1 VILILDCDNTLYPAS
16 ANVMEVND
24 VRIQRYIREVMG
36 FPPEVAEEKRL
47 GYLREYGTTLGGL
60 MAEEQV
66 DPEEFLA
73 YVHNYELDGRVAPNP
88 ALAAFLAGLE
98 IPRVI
103 LTSACASHAQKVMAA
118 LGVGACIDRIYDL
131 KAVDYRGKPNPHA
144 YQRVL
149 RDYPG
154 EKAVF
159 VDDRMLNLPPAKD
172 LGIINVWVNEG
183 WLPARGEVTPALS
196 VFYEEAKR
204 LQERAGEFADFT
216 IQRVEQ
222 LADLWPQVQA
232 KAAGR

>member
-47 GYLREYGTTLGGL
+47 GYLRQYGTTLAGL
-60 MAEEQV
+60 MAEERV

-73 YVHNYELDGRVAPNP
+73 YVHDYELDGRVTPNP
-88 ALAAFLAGLE
+88 VLAEFLAGLE

-103 LTSACASHAQKVMAA
+103 LTSACEAHAKKVTAA
-118 LGVGACIDRIYDL
+118 LGITECFEHIYDL
-131 KAVDYRGKPNPHA
+131 KAVDYRGKPERYA
-144 YQRVL
+144 YERVL